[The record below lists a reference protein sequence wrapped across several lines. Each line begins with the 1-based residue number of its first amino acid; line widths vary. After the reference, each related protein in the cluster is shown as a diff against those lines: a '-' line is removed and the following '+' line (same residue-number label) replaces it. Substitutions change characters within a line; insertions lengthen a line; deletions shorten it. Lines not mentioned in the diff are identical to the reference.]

1 MKNTCIDRRNDFPIL
16 RKKIQGYPLI
26 YFDTAATAQ
35 KPQVVIDAMRDF
47 YMYHYGTVHRG
58 VYSLARETTDLYLN
72 ARHAVQSFIHAAE
85 PEEIIF
91 TRGTTASINL
101 LARTFGEKFIRPGH
115 AVMISEVEHHSNIV
129 PWQMLCEER
138 GAVLRIIPVNDEGEL
153 ILEAFEDLLDEK
165 VKLVSIAHISNV
177 LGTIH
182 PVKTMIEAA
191 HQVGACVCLDGAQ
204 AAPHLPINVQE
215 LDVDFYAFSGHKLY
229 GPTGI
234 GILYGKQKWLDKLPP
249 LEGGGDMIEQV
260 TLEKTTYQPTPLKFE
275 AGTPMIAEAIGL
287 KAALDYLSEVGIET
301 IQAWEQELLVYATQK
316 LQTISGLRILGNA
329 SQKGAIISFS
339 IEGIHPLDLATL
351 LDCRGIAIRTGHH
364 CSQPAHDRFDLHA
377 SARISFGLYNT
388 FEEIDIFF
396 TSLTSVLDLLR

>member
-1 MKNTCIDRRNDFPIL
+1 MKNTCIDFRQDFPML

-35 KPQVVIDAMRDF
+35 KPQAVIEAMHHF
-47 YMYHYGTVHRG
+47 YTHQYATVHRG
-58 VYSLARETTDLYLN
+58 IYSLAREATELYSQ
-72 ARHAVQSFIHAAE
+72 ARRSVQNFIRAAE

-91 TRGTTASINL
+91 TRGTTSAINL
-101 LARTFGEKFIRPGH
+101 LARSFGERFIRPGH
-115 AVMISEVEHHSNIV
+115 AIMISEVEHHSNIV

-138 GAVLRIIPVNDEGEL
+138 GAVLRIIPVNDDGEL
-153 ILEAFEDLLDEK
+153 IQEAFEDLLDEK
-165 VKLVSIAHISNV
+165 VKLVSIAHMSNV

-182 PVKTMIEAA
+182 PVKEMIAAA
-191 HQVGACVCLDGAQ
+191 HAVGACVCLDGAQ
-204 AAPHLPINVQE
+204 AAPHLPLDMQD

-234 GILYGKQKWLDKLPP
+234 GILYGKQKWLEKLPP

-260 TLEKTTYQPTPLKFE
+260 TLDKTTYQRSPLKFE
-275 AGTPMIAEAIGL
+275 AGTPMIVEAIGL
-287 KAALDYLSEVGIET
+287 QAAINYLSPIGMET
-301 IQAWEQELLVYATQK
+301 IHGWEEELLFYATKK
-316 LQTISGLRILGNA
+316 LHTISGLQILGNA
-329 SQKGAIISFS
+329 SQKGGIISFT
-339 IEGIHPLDLATL
+339 IEGIHSLDLATL

-364 CSQPAHDRFDLHA
+364 CSQPAHDRFGLTS

-396 TSLTSVLDLLR
+396 SSLTSILDLLR